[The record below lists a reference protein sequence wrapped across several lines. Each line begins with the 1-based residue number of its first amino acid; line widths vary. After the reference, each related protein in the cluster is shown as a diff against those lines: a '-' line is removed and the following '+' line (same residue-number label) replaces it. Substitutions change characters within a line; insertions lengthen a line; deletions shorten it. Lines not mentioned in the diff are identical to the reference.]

1 MSLVLTNVAFNWPN
15 FLKQLTLKQL
25 FKFDKLRA
33 SFTNSLHDRKPSFGV
48 KIVLSG
54 FTKEHSEELRT
65 IFAPDLIEY
74 AFVVRFPF
82 RLKMYGRRVLTTR
95 DDLDPQLGVT

>member
-1 MSLVLTNVAFNWPN
+1 MSLVLTKVAFNWPKIVKNNN
-15 FLKQLTLKQL
+15 FKTIN

-54 FTKEHSEELRT
+54 FTKEHSDELAHN
-65 IFAPDLIEY
+65 FCAWPDWIC
-74 AFVVRFPF
+74 FCSPFPF
-82 RLKMYGRRVLTTR
+82 QTQNVWEKSIN
-95 DDLDPQLGVT
+95 D